1 MACISNWLGEIQ
13 TVDSNKWAGTQN
25 DLHSPLKMLVLDDIV
40 LLWTGKGVMGYSN
53 RSQAACQAVNI
64 DSAVVLLVCDM
75 AG

>member
-1 MACISNWLGEIQ
+1 
-13 TVDSNKWAGTQN
+13 
-25 DLHSPLKMLVLDDIV
+25 MLVLDDIV
-40 LLWTGKGVMGYSN
+40 LLWTGAGVDGYSN